1 MEFRLLGA
9 LEARHGGR
17 PVDLGD
23 RQQRYVLAA
32 LLLEANK
39 PVSVDRLVEVVWG
52 PAAHES
58 TAKLINTY
66 ISRLR
71 KIFKGAEVDEI
82 RLDKDPLNTR
92 TLRVDLAQIDYFR
105 FIELRNQAHTAQ
117 RSRDDGR
124 ALRLLR
130 EAADLWQGE
139 FLADLDNDT
148 LRFPYQRQLQRIR
161 LDVLHDLAVLEL
173 DNGDYGSVQD
183 HLYTVVFDNPEH
195 ERLAALLGRA
205 MLAAGD
211 RNGAL
216 DVANRTI
223 SVIRENG
230 MEISSELKA
239 LQELALRGEAQCRP
253 VLLPRDLRTFTGRD
267 TELDA
272 LLTVGR
278 IADSEPAPPP
288 ILTVSGMPGVGK
300 TALAIHTAHRLAPN
314 FPDGQLFVDLHGFT
328 PNLDPV
334 PPGRALGR
342 LLTMLG
348 IPGAAIPKDLEDKA
362 ALYRSKMVNTR
373 RLILLDNAKDE
384 AQVEPLIPGTA
395 GSLVIVTSRRR
406 LGGLDYSRSVHL
418 DPMPPGDALA
428 LFTQIVGLE
437 RIGRQVGEARDI
449 VELAGGLPLAIRL
462 VTGRLLAHPR
472 WQLGYLADLL
482 RKRALRLTQFD
493 PAERRLAAAFYV
505 SYEQLTPGQQQV
517 FRLLGAVSGPE
528 FDSCAVA
535 ALTGV
540 AESDIDGLLE
550 ILHRLSL
557 VEDASPGRYRLHDL
571 LRTYAEMLI
580 GDDPADRDAA
590 VSRLHDYYL
599 HKATAAAAAAFPHD
613 RHRLPPDTGP
623 TRFSA
628 TFAADDDALN
638 WLRLEH
644 PNLVAAI
651 RLAAHGGRHQVAWKL
666 ACVVWRYLYIRGHL
680 DDWRETLWLALHA
693 ARAVGHVWGQAQA
706 LQQLSVVCW
715 RAGDSQQASDLGNQ
729 SLQLW
734 LSLGDQHGE
743 ADARSALGL
752 AGKRLGHFTDA
763 RAHYSRAI
771 DLYREINDQRGCANV
786 LDNLGDLDERLGF
799 LQSALKRHEA
809 ALSILCTVNDRQG
822 QVYVLNNIGSVQQK
836 LGQLDD
842 AATLHQRAL
851 TISEQIEYPHGAA
864 FSLNYLGSAYR
875 NMGELETATGYHER
889 ALEIARNLGDPTLET
904 DIHNGLGETYRASGN
919 YSGALKS
926 HRNALTFASRT
937 GDLSEQARAHHGLA
951 RAMHTSDLH
960 EEAHSHWLRAV
971 ALYRDLDIPEAG
983 HAEKELGQLE
993 CACRSG

>member
-39 PVSVDRLVEVVWG
+39 PVSVERLTEIVWG

-58 TAKLINTY
+58 ATKLINTY

-71 KIFKGAEVDEI
+71 KIFRGAEADEI

-92 TLRVDLAQIDYFR
+92 TLRVDLARIDYFR
-105 FIELRNQAHTAQ
+105 FADLRNQAQIAQ
-117 RSRDDGR
+117 RNGDDGR
-124 ALRLLR
+124 ALILLR
-130 EAADLWQGE
+130 EASALWQGE
-139 FLADLDNDT
+139 FLADLDNDE
-148 LRFPYQRQLQRIR
+148 LRLPYRRQLQRIR
-161 LDVLHDLAVLEL
+161 FDVLHDLATLEL

-183 HLYTVVFDNPEH
+183 HLYTIVSDNPEY

-223 SVIRENG
+223 TVVRDNG
-230 MEISSELKA
+230 MDISSELKA
-239 LQELALRGEAQCRP
+239 LQERALRSEAERRP
-253 VLLPRDLRTFTGRD
+253 VRLPRDLRTFTGRD
-267 TELDA
+267 AELDA

-278 IADSEPAPPP
+278 LADGEPVPPP
-288 ILTVSGMPGVGK
+288 VLTVSGMPGVGK
-300 TALAIHTAHRLAPN
+300 TALAIHAAHRLAPN

-334 PPGRALGR
+334 PPGHALGR

-348 IPGAAIPKDLEDKA
+348 IPGAAIPKDLEDRT
-362 ALYRSKMVNTR
+362 ALYRSKMANTR

-384 AQVEPLIPGTA
+384 TQVEPLLPGTA

-406 LGGLDYSRSVHL
+406 LSGLDYSRGVHL

-428 LFTQIVGLE
+428 LLTQIVGPD
-437 RIGRQVGEARDI
+437 RIGRQVGVAHDI
-449 VELAGGLPLAIRL
+449 VELAGRLPLAIRL

-505 SYEQLTPGQQQV
+505 SYEQLTPEQQRV

-528 FDSCAVA
+528 FDSSAVA
-535 ALTGV
+535 ALANA

-557 VEDASPGRYRLHDL
+557 VEDASPGRYRLHNL
-571 LRTYAEMLI
+571 LRTYAEMLT

-590 VSRLHDYYL
+590 VSRLLGYYL
-599 HKATAAAAAAFPHD
+599 YRASAAAAAAFPHD
-613 RHRLPPDTGP
+613 RHRLPPDAEP
-623 TRFSA
+623 TTFSSTFSA
-628 TFAADDDALN
+628 QEDALD

-651 RLAAHGGRHQVAWKL
+651 RLAAHGGRHEVAWKL
-666 ACVVWRYLYIRGHL
+666 ACVVWRYLYLRGHL

-693 ARAVGHVWGQAQA
+693 ARAAGHVWGQAQA
-706 LQQLSVVCW
+706 LQQLSVACW
-715 RAGDSQQASDLGNQ
+715 RAGDSQQALDLGNQ

-752 AGKRLGHFTDA
+752 AGKRLGRFTDA

-771 DLYREINDQRGCANV
+771 DLYSEINDQRGCANV

-799 LQSALKRHEA
+799 LQSALGRHNA
-809 ALSILCTVNDRQG
+809 ALSILRTVNDRQG
-822 QVYVLNNIGSVQQK
+822 QVYALNNIGSVRQK

-842 AATLHQRAL
+842 AAALHQRAL

-864 FSLNYLGSAYR
+864 FSLNYLGTAYR
-875 NMGELETATGYHER
+875 NMGELETAAGYHER
-889 ALEIARNLGDPTLET
+889 ALEIARNLADPTLET
-904 DIHNGLGETYRASGN
+904 DIHNDLGENYRASGDH
-919 YSGALKS
+919 SKALES

-937 GDLSEQARAHHGLA
+937 GDLREQARAHHGIA
-951 RAMHTSDLH
+951 RAMHTSELH
-960 EEAHSHWLRAV
+960 EGARSHWLQAV

-983 HAEKELGQLE
+983 HAEKELGQLD
-993 CACRSG
+993 CACRST